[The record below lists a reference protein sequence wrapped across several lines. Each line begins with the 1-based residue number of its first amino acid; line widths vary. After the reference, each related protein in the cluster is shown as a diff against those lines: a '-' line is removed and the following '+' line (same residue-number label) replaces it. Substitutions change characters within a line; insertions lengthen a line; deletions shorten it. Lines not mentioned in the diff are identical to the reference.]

1 MNIKNLRHIFLSAT
15 LAMATGVALQGCSD
29 DADVFDVPDYSLV
42 GEPVSVSVS
51 VRLPQME
58 TQSRANLS
66 DYALNQV
73 ESLWIRVYSETTG
86 LSTSDWV
93 KLTPGTN
100 TVEPAADK
108 VTLKTET
115 GPSYIVGVANVSN
128 LAVTKSKPEAT
139 PVALSELLD
148 KADTWSD
155 FLDIAVVSPSDYN
168 SVNAPQTPLPMAG
181 CYSNI
186 IPGGTHPT
194 NPADWAAGNFTSF
207 FIPAQKGVVS
217 LDNGAIHMRRLV
229 SQINFVVKSGNTN
242 DIDVTVNSFSVYN
255 APKFSWLY
263 ERSDANGR
271 KANFG
276 DMATEESAGAF
287 YANIPQYAS
296 QYISKDD
303 AGVSTFNFWQAENKH
318 TALENIT
325 EYQQRDIVSNGLF
338 TSLTGDTWTPN
349 NMASY
354 VRISCTV
361 NYRNQVHV
369 NGDGEIVTGN
379 AGQDMFRTGYA
390 DYIVHLG
397 YIHGNNKAMDFN
409 CYRNTKYTYTV
420 TVNGLNDIRV
430 DAYDESIP
438 YPGEEGIVSDLSNET
453 IELDAHYH
461 AFNIELTEADL
472 AEGNGGDAGTG
483 FGFLIAAYK
492 GGRQYLF
499 DETTDLTGYDE
510 NLYNWIELRPTTSQS
525 VLAEYKP
532 QFGDNKADD
541 TFYLVDLNKK
551 LSAGTLSAGWYTVF
565 VNEYTYED
573 MYKGDNSNNYGNET
587 NTGDSP
593 SWLSYINQDPRRFYI
608 KVTQKKSPDGLRI
621 YARSKYGVAQRSIQ
635 SYYSDQ
641 VFTLASGNIPAGTA
655 IGSERF
661 NETEGLNMR
670 SRTQT
675 YGTDGANG
683 RYNIAQYL
691 SGSITDLS
699 INNSN
704 VNSRPSWSTFVRQ
717 TEPMQ
722 IPAVTGMRTQGGP
735 ELPARTLAANNP
747 VKLPALVTLNGY
759 TATFSDPQASGDYFI
774 EAYNACMSRNRDN
787 NGNGR
792 IDPEELRWYIP
803 AMGKYLRLLL
813 GANSLSEQLI
823 DFEDIGNLPFV
834 NRTGTENNYR
844 YSWSSTTT
852 NYSTFIR
859 NDYLSR
865 YMYVTSDENKILWAM
880 EGTSTSTW
888 SQANTWGGDQ
898 TYPWQ
903 VRCIRNL
910 GSDMRSITQG
920 EKVTMAYT
928 YDEANLTVS
937 FDYYDQASIR
947 PSAFTGNGTG
957 SGQLPVNLIN
967 SEYNTVYRSFEFH
980 DSDIGPIRV
989 NGNEPTLTNLQD
1001 YIYTNPCS
1009 SLNNTTAKSGWRIP
1023 NQKELAIMRNI
1034 GVFTKEDRQWI
1045 SCTVSYFDTDT
1056 GVGGSYKNGG
1066 NKFMF
1071 TFHSHGS
1078 MLTDN
1083 NLNYPYYYRRSLYVR
1098 CVRDVQ

>member
-15 LAMATGVALQGCSD
+15 LAMATGVAIQSCSD
-29 DADVFDVPDYSLV
+29 DSAVFDVPDYSLV
-42 GEPVSVSVS
+42 GEPVTVAVSVK
-51 VRLPQME
+51 LPQME
-58 TQSRANLS
+58 AQSRANLS

-73 ESLWIRVYSETTG
+73 ESLWIRVYSEKTG
-86 LSTSDWV
+86 LPTSDWL

-100 TVEPAADK
+100 TNEPAANE

-115 GPSYIVGVANVSN
+115 GPSYIVGVANVNN
-128 LAVTKSKPEAT
+128 LAVTKSNPGAT
-139 PVALSELLD
+139 PIALGELLD

-155 FLDIAVVSPSDYN
+155 FLDIAVVAPSDYN

-186 IPGGTHPT
+186 IAGGAHPT
-194 NPADWAAGNFTSF
+194 NPADWGNGNFTSY

-217 LDNGAIHMRRLV
+217 LGNGAIHMRRLV
-229 SQINFVVKSGNTN
+229 SQINFVVKSGDTN
-242 DIDVTVNSFSVYN
+242 NIDVTVNSFSVHN
-255 APKFSWLY
+255 APKYSWLY
-263 ERSDANGR
+263 ERNDADGR

-276 DMATEESAGAF
+276 DMATEESAGTF
-287 YANIPQYAS
+287 YADIPQYAS

-318 TALENIT
+318 TAIKDIT
-325 EYQQRDIVSNGLF
+325 KYQERDIVANGLF

-390 DYIVHLG
+390 DYVVHLG
-397 YIHGNNKAMDFN
+397 YIQGNNKAMDFN

-420 TVNGLNDIRV
+420 TVNGLDDIRV

-461 AFNIELTEADL
+461 AFNIELTEADI

-483 FGFLIAAYK
+483 FGFLIAAYR
-492 GGRQYLF
+492 GGVQYLF

-525 VLAEYKP
+525 RLAEYKP
-532 QFGDNKADD
+532 QFGSNKADD
-541 TFYLVDLNKK
+541 TFYLVDLNNK
-551 LSAGTLSAGWYTVF
+551 LKAGELESGWYTVF

-573 MYKGDNSNNYGNET
+573 MYKGDNSSSYGDER
-587 NTGDSP
+587 NTGDEP

-641 VFTLASGNIPAGTA
+641 VFTPVQGSIPAGTA

-661 NETEGLNMR
+661 NETEGLNLR
-670 SRTQT
+670 SPSRT

-691 SGSITDLS
+691 SQSNTNLTIT
-699 INNSN
+699 NENE
-704 VNSRPSWSTFVRQ
+704 NSRPSWSTFVRQ
-717 TEPMQ
+717 TVPME
-722 IPAVTGMRTQGGP
+722 IPAVTGVRTQGGLD
-735 ELPARTLAANNP
+735 LPARTLAANNP
-747 VKLPALVTLNGY
+747 VKLPALVTLTNQA
-759 TATFSDPQASGDYFI
+759 ATFSDPQASGDYFI
-774 EAYNACMSRNRDN
+774 AAYNACMSRNRDN

-834 NRTGTENNYR
+834 NRTGTEKNYR

-852 NYSTFIR
+852 DYSNFIR

-865 YMYVTSDENKILWAM
+865 YMYVTSDQNRVLWAL

-888 SQANTWGGDQ
+888 NEANTWGGGQ
-898 TYPWQ
+898 TNPWQ

-910 GSDMRSITQG
+910 GSNMRTITQG

-928 YDEANLTVS
+928 YNASTRTVT
-937 FDYYDQASIR
+937 FNYYDQASIR

-957 SGQLPVNLIN
+957 SGQLPINLID
-967 SEYNTVYRSFEFH
+967 SEDNTVYRAFEFN
-980 DSDIGPIRV
+980 DSDLGPIRV
-989 NGNEPTLTNLQD
+989 NGSNPTLTTLQN

-1009 SLNNTTAKSGWRIP
+1009 SLNTTAKSGWRIP
-1023 NQKELAIMRNI
+1023 NQKELAIMRNLEI
-1034 GVFTKEDRQWI
+1034 FTNKDRQWI
-1045 SCTVSYFDTDT
+1045 SCTVSNFNTDT
-1056 GVGGSYKNGG
+1056 GSGGSYTNGG

-1071 TFHSHGS
+1071 TYTDRGS
-1078 MLTDN
+1078 MLTSDN
-1083 NLNYPYYYRRSLYVR
+1083 MSSHGSTLFVR